1 MRKEITVAAEVR
13 TSRGK
18 NEARRTRRAGQIPAV
33 IYGAFQEPVSV
44 AVNPRDISK
53 IIHSN
58 TGYNT
63 IFNLVI
69 PGGETTP
76 VMLVDQQVDPVKG
89 TLLHADFKRIDLT
102 KRLRVSVP
110 VHTTGEAEGVKV
122 QGGLLEVITRA
133 IEIECLPDEIP
144 EGFTVDVTELMI
156 GQAKRASDVALSGSM
171 KLVSSPE
178 TVIAHSVAL
187 RAEEVV
193 EPTAAEAAAA
203 VTPKPAQPRPS
214 PKSSRRARRKRK
226 RPPRKRKRAR
236 RSSVPCSWWPVWGIR
251 AKSTRSRRITWGSS
265 PWTGWPS
272 GTASASTGR
281 IPRRSPAWARSTGN
295 R

>member
-1 MRKEITVAAEVR
+1 VKRDITVAAEVR

-33 IYGAFQEPVSV
+33 IYGSFQEPVSV

-53 IIHSN
+53 ITHSH

-69 PGGETTP
+69 QGGETTP
-76 VMLVDQQVDPVKG
+76 VMLVDRQVDPVKG
-89 TLLHADFKRIDLT
+89 TLIHADFKRIDLT
-102 KRLRVSVP
+102 KRLRVSIP
-110 VHTTGEAEGVKV
+110 VHTTGEAAGVKV

-156 GQAKRASDVALSGSM
+156 GQAKRASDVALTGSM
-171 KLVSSPE
+171 KLVSAPE

-193 EPTAAEAAAA
+193 EPTAAEAAA
-203 VTPKPAQPRPS
+203 VTPEAGATPAEPEVI
-214 PKSSRRARRKRK
+214 KKGKKEEEA
-226 RPPRKRKRAR
+226 
-236 RSSVPCSWWPVWGIR
+236 
-251 AKSTRSRRITWGSS
+251 
-265 PWTGWPS
+265 
-272 GTASASTGR
+272 
-281 IPRRSPAWARSTGN
+281 PAEEKEKGKKK
-295 R
+295 

>member
-1 MRKEITVAAEVR
+1 MRKDINVAAEVR

-18 NEARRTRRAGQIPAV
+18 NEARRTRRAGSIPAV
-33 IYGAFQEPVSV
+33 IYGSFQEPVSI
-44 AVNPRDISK
+44 AVNPREISK
-53 IIHSN
+53 IVHSN

-63 IFNLVI
+63 IFHLAI
-69 PGGETTP
+69 PGTESTP
-76 VMLVDQQVDPVKG
+76 VMLVDRQVDPVKG

-102 KRLRVSVP
+102 KRLHVSIP
-110 VHTTGEAEGVKV
+110 VHTVGEAAGVKV

-144 EGFTVDVTELMI
+144 ESFTVDVTELMI

-171 KLVSSPE
+171 RLVSAPE

-203 VTPKPAQPRPS
+203 AAATPEAGATPAEPEVI
-214 PKSSRRARRKRK
+214 KKGKKEEEA
-226 RPPRKRKRAR
+226 
-236 RSSVPCSWWPVWGIR
+236 
-251 AKSTRSRRITWGSS
+251 
-265 PWTGWPS
+265 
-272 GTASASTGR
+272 
-281 IPRRSPAWARSTGN
+281 PAEEKGKKKK
-295 R
+295 